1 MEQEK
6 RIYSLNLAAFVM
18 ARTGYEPVV
27 KLDEN
32 TNTYY
37 CVYPNDN
44 PSVFGAIYDFKKD
57 NTTVIIQDFLNSV
70 RHIRTAM
77 HCGAQKNRA
86 ENDVSSS
93 PAQN

>member
-1 MEQEK
+1 MK
-6 RIYSLNLAAFVM
+6 YS
-18 ARTGYEPVV
+18 
-27 KLDEN
+27 DQH
-32 TNTYY
+32 
-37 CVYPNDN
+37 
-44 PSVFGAIYDFKKD
+44 FKKD

-77 HCGAQKNRA
+77 HCGGQKNRA